1 MPTFAKTSRH
11 VEDTFTQSKNRRF
24 QSKLGR
30 ETPRRIPLA
39 ETVEIGRDELAFL
52 AEGLAYGPRALLSA
66 TRNVTARYDLGPRGA
81 WIVNVISHGITYPL
95 ELATTFGVGRSLI
108 TAELARL
115 VEAGLIASRPSDSDR
130 RKTEL
135 TLTPLGEAASQEVR
149 AEFVNI
155 VNTRL
160 SGFSP
165 EELRLAS
172 EVLRALSYD
181 ENESP
186 EGR

>member
-1 MPTFAKTSRH
+1 
-11 VEDTFTQSKNRRF
+11 VEDTFSKTKNRRF
-24 QSKLGR
+24 QSRLGR
-30 ETPRRIPLA
+30 DMPRRATIA
-39 ETVEIGRDELAFL
+39 NAVEIERDELAFL

-115 VEAGLIASRPSDSDR
+115 IDAGLIASRPSDRDR

-135 TLTPLGEAASQEVR
+135 TLTPLGEAAAQEVR
-149 AEFVNI
+149 AEFVSI

-160 SGFSP
+160 AGFSP
-165 EELRLAS
+165 AELRLAS
-172 EVLRALSYD
+172 EVLRALSHD
-181 ENESP
+181 EDETPNT
-186 EGR
+186 R

>member
-1 MPTFAKTSRH
+1 M
-11 VEDTFTQSKNRRF
+11 
-24 QSKLGR
+24 
-30 ETPRRIPLA
+30 PRRTPIA
-39 ETVEIGRDELAFL
+39 DAVEIGRDELAFL
-52 AEGLAYGPRALLSA
+52 AEGLAYGPRALRSA
-66 TRNVTARYDLGPRGA
+66 TKHVTERYDLGPRGA
-81 WIVNVISHGITYPL
+81 WIVNVISHGVTYPL

-115 VEAGLIASRPSDSDR
+115 IEAGLIASRPSDRDR

-135 TLTPLGEAASQEVR
+135 TLTPLGEAAAQEVR
-149 AEFVNI
+149 GEFVNI

-160 SGFSP
+160 AGFTP

-181 ENESP
+181 EE
-186 EGR
+186 EATGGK